1 MDRITKQQRSA
12 NMAAIRCRDTAPEIA
27 VRRILRSL
35 GVGYRLHGKNLPG
48 RPDIVM
54 RGRRRVILVH
64 GCFWHRHDRCR
75 FACTPKSRQDFWDD
89 KFAATVARDLRNLRL
104 LRESGW
110 KVLVLW
116 ECNTTDAQMT
126 TRQIMSFLELPL
138 TPERS
143 RNCASGKNQARLEA
157 GFCATAWVR
166 PLNKC

>member
-27 VRRILRSL
+27 IRRILRSL

-48 RPDIVM
+48 CPDIVM

-64 GCFWHRHDRCR
+64 GCFWHRHERCQ
-75 FACTPKSRQDFWDD
+75 FAYTPKSRQEFWDN
-89 KFAATVARDLRNLRL
+89 KFAATVSRDLRNLRL

-116 ECNTTDAQMT
+116 ECDTADAQET
-126 TRQIMSFLELPL
+126 KRQIMSFLELPL
-138 TPERS
+138 KWECS
-143 RNCASGKNQARLEA
+143 RGVAKKNA
-157 GFCATAWVR
+157 
-166 PLNKC
+166 